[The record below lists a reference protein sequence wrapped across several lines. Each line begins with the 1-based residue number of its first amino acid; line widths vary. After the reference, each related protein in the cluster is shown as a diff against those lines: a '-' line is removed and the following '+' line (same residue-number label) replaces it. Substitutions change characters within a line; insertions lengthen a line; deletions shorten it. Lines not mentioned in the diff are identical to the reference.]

1 MGPGGSGLPGALGN
15 WSLEL
20 ELIEDS
26 PASARAAI
34 AMKRE
39 RVRTPVPGFLRLLF
53 LCLDIDLHLIV
64 GVVEIAAGVP
74 HGGFGLHSSLV
85 VGGAGEDYVVA
96 VFGGLPV
103 VVPET
108 PRIFGLVS
116 A

>member
-1 MGPGGSGLPGALGN
+1 MGPAGN

-20 ELIEDS
+20 ELEEDS
-26 PASARAAI
+26 PASAAAAGKTASVGI
-34 AMKRE
+34 I
-39 RVRTPVPGFLRLLF
+39 VLNFLSLL
-53 LCLDIDLHLIV
+53 LLGLDIDLHLIV

-74 HGGFGLHSSLV
+74 QGGFGLHSSLA

-96 VFGGLPV
+96 AFGWLPV

-108 PRIFGLVS
+108 PRVFGLVS